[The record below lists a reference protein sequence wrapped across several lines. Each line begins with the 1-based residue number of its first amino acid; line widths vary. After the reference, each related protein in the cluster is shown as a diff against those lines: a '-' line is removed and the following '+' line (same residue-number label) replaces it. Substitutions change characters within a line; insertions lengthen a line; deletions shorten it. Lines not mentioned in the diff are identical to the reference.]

1 MMNTQ
6 IKTAHEETSSIRFL
20 KLFNDLTKNNLNF
33 LRLGD
38 PNKKEP
44 DCICSDNVAIEL
56 VGTYDN
62 LYQARKIWN
71 QARRKNN
78 NENPQFQLLTFEN
91 LENEIATKLEKLNN
105 KNYDGFSGK
114 IFLLCNL
121 HSPLL
126 INSDVDCF
134 FKKYTPFKKDH
145 YFDRYFD
152 EIWITWQDENKR
164 EWNIKK
170 LE

>member
-1 MMNTQ
+1 MNTQ
-6 IKTAHEETSSIRFL
+6 IKTVHEEASSIRFL
-20 KLFNDLTKNNLNF
+20 ELYNDLNKSDLNF

-38 PNKKEP
+38 PNKNEP
-44 DCICSDNVAIEL
+44 DCICSNSVAIEL

-62 LYQARKIWN
+62 EYQARKIWN
-71 QARRKNN
+71 QARGKDNDGK
-78 NENPQFQLLTFEN
+78 PQLQLLTFEN
-91 LENEIATKLEKLNN
+91 LESEIVSKLEKLNN

-126 INSDVDCF
+126 TTSDVDAFVSRCS
-134 FKKYTPFKKDH
+134 PFKMDS

-152 EIWITWQDENKR
+152 EIWITWQPENR
-164 EWNIKK
+164 SNWSIRK